1 MAVSGNIVY
10 PPNTVSFCCENHD
23 DLLVEVGLFSD
34 KATTS
39 LVSQ

>member
-10 PPNTVSFCCENHD
+10 PPKTVYFCYENHD
-23 DLLVEVGLFSD
+23 ELLVEVGIFSD